1 MKLEHVAINIPE
13 PAAAARWWADNLG
26 MRIVMASQESP
37 YMHFIVDSDNASMME
52 FYNNPLASL
61 PDYASIN
68 PFNLHIAFNTDD
80 ITADRTRLI
89 EAGATAVNEIAST
102 PAGDQL
108 CFLRDP
114 WQVPFQLVQR
124 KKPMLG

>member
-13 PAAAARWWADNLG
+13 PAAAAQWWAENLG
-26 MRIVMASQESP
+26 MRIVVAGKESP
-37 YMHFIVDSDNASMME
+37 FAHFIVDSDNTSMME
-52 FYNNPLASL
+52 FYNNPAAPL
-61 PDYASIN
+61 PDYAAID
-68 PFNLHIAFNTDD
+68 PFNLHIAFSSDD
-80 ITADRTRLI
+80 IAADRARLVS
-89 EAGATAVNEIAST
+89 AGAAAVNEVTPT

>member
-13 PAAAARWWADNLG
+13 PAAAAQWWSENLG
-26 MRIVMASQESP
+26 MRIVMSQKESP

-52 FYNNPLASL
+52 FYNNPVAPL
-61 PDYASIN
+61 PDYASMN
-68 PFNLHIAFNTDD
+68 PFNLHIAFSSSD
-80 ITADRTRLI
+80 IAGDRARLI
-89 EAGATAVNEIAST
+89 EAGATAVNEIT
-102 PAGDQL
+102 PTAAGDQL